1 MNEIIESGQTM
12 LPETLEDLTQFVLV
26 GKAKLQAYMLKLQTV
41 NRLSVAQEIRD
52 QTLKEAQEVSNAV
65 IAAEQRIG
73 ELLLA
78 IPKQSGGDRKSD
90 GFKNRDGSNFE
101 KSKSETIKEMG
112 YSKDEASDYQQM
124 AKHPEVVQK
133 VIDDALEKGEI
144 VTKASVM
151 REIKFYKDRITALE
165 SRKPEKVTVE
175 VVPDDYEE
183 TKRKLAEAER
193 EAQRLE
199 ADYQKARK
207 KILDQDKTV
216 EDLKA
221 QLGQDRVLKDASRD
235 IRYFTTATHDYIRR
249 YGGHVWTF
257 EQLRKVDSATKQDF
271 IRAIMTLDGFAQQL
285 INNMGGNLNG
295 NVKSERKR
303 LDEGCTAYSYECAG
317 DQPADGATDYGS
329 SGSAD

>member
-1 MNEIIESGQTM
+1 MNEIVTTEQTM
-12 LPETLEDLTQFVLV
+12 LPDTLEDLTQFVLV
-26 GKAKLQAYMLKLQTV
+26 GKATLQAYMLRLQNV

-52 QTLKEAQEVSNAV
+52 QTLREAQEVSNAL

-78 IPKQSGGDRKSD
+78 IPTQRGKRTDIETSD
-90 GFKNRDGSNFE
+90 ERSTE
-101 KSKSETIKEMG
+101 VMTKSETIKEMG
-112 YSKDEASDYQQM
+112 YGKTEAKDYQQM

-183 TKRKLAEAER
+183 TKRKLVEAEK

-317 DQPADGATDYGS
+317 DQPADGASDYGS
-329 SGSAD
+329 SGSSD